1 MTAWSDS
8 ILSDAG
14 MLRALLEGLQ
24 EALIVSDTDGVIR
37 YWNPA
42 AERIFG
48 HAREEALGQSLN
60 LLIPERFR
68 PAHDAGFA
76 RAVASGRL
84 RTGTRVL
91 RTRSN
96 HKDGR
101 KLYVDFTFALLK
113 NPAGRSSAS
122 TRSRA
127 TRPRRTCSSRSSR
140 RCRLARRRLARPRR
154 GRGR

>member
-84 RTGTRVL
+84 RTGTRVR
-91 RTRSN
+91 RTRS
-96 HKDGR
+96 HHPDGR
-101 KLYVDFTFALLK
+101 PLYRDVTVARRK
-113 NPAGRSSAS
+113 NPARGGVGVDAHARD
-122 TRSRA
+122 A
-127 TRPRRTCSSRSSR
+127 TEAH
-140 RCRLARRRLARPRR
+140 LQQQKQQAVQA
-154 GRGR
+154 GAA

>member
-113 NPAGRSSAS
+113 NPAGEVVGVYA
-122 TRSRA
+122 
-127 TRPRRTCSSRSSR
+127 
-140 RCRLARRRLARPRR
+140 LARDATEAHLQQQKQQAVQA
-154 GRGR
+154 GAA